1 MTSIKG
7 LELFE
12 IDVDELSQYLKVKC
26 ASSVSVTEL
35 EAGKVKKFNVVV

>member
-12 IDVDELSQYLKVKC
+12 IDIDELSQYLKVKC
-26 ASSVSVTEL
+26 ASSVSVSEIDS
-35 EAGKVKKFNVVV
+35 GKLKKFNVVV